1 MIEVDLIVIGISIS
15 KAELIKWNN
24 VAAGKFCIIA
34 NDISV
39 WNGSNLLLAFVLSAD
54 FESHIIDF
62 DI

>member
-1 MIEVDLIVIGISIS
+1 MIEVGLIVIGISIS

-39 WNGSNLLLAFVLSAD
+39 KVYIA
-54 FESHIIDF
+54 IDTF
-62 DI
+62 GNK